1 MGYMGYMGYMPYK
14 YNYKD
19 YKDYKAKDILDGTW
33 IVPIVI
39 VSDAETIFSASNPH
53 FVSFI
58 GSPNKPKDQV
68 TKWQMSGDSNLTN
81 MQSGLAKVMHSTPEV
96 LEQTPHLS
104 SQSLELLPLQTS
116 AAVAVIARI

>member
-14 YNYKD
+14 HYNYKD

-68 TKWQMSGDSNLTN
+68 TKWQMSGDSNLIN
-81 MQSGLAKVMHSTPEV
+81 MQSGLGKVMHATPEV
-96 LEQTPHLS
+96 LEQTAPHLS
-104 SQSLELLPLQTS
+104 TRSLELFKHRTS
-116 AAVAVIARI
+116 LARCF